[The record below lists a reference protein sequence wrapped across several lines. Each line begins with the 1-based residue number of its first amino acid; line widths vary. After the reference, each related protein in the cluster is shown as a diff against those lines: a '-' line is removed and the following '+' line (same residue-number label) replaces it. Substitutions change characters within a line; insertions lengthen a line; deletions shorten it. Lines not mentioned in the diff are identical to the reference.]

1 MDQREQKLVPIAA
14 DDQDLR
20 CGCIMINPERSRRKK
35 HAVQVTKGSRPR
47 RIPAACTCSIT
58 CLGPTHADGRTWLR
72 SSKAPLYAQY
82 HIQLCLHVLERDL
95 RQRLRR
101 TAGPPLRLRQAPNE
115 RLSTPSQSKLT
126 RLRTCKRSPSCT
138 RFALP
143 NQDSNAKPG
152 AHHVVPFVSDKY
164 SPDLG
169 PKFLRGVK
177 RIEKRV
183 CLCRGSR
190 S

>member
-1 MDQREQKLVPIAA
+1 MHRDQPGAFT
-14 DDQDLR
+14 
-20 CGCIMINPERSRRKK
+20 PEE
-35 HAVQVTKGSRPR
+35 
-47 RIPAACTCSIT
+47 TCSAGDERFEAQKDT
-58 CLGPTHADGRTWLR
+58 GGMHMLNYLGPTHADGRTWLR
-72 SSKAPLYAQY
+72 SSKAPLLHAQY
-82 HIQLCLHVLERDL
+82 YIQLCLHVLERNL
-95 RQRLRR
+95 CRRLRH
-101 TAGPPLRLRQAPNE
+101 TAGPPLRLRQALVG

-126 RLRTCKRSPSCT
+126 RLRTCKRSRSS

-183 CLCRGSR
+183 CLGG
-190 S
+190 